1 MRTPIVV
8 SDEVGCQPDLVHD
21 GVNGRVVRVGDTD
34 GLAESLRSVL
44 ADRDPAMAMGTE
56 SLRIISEYS
65 FEQNVAGCG
74 LRCMRCLRILT

>member
-1 MRTPIVV
+1 V

-65 FEQNVAGCG
+65 FEQNVAG
-74 LRCMRCLRILT
+74 LRSALHAVSPGFSLELA